1 MKEVDEMERKG
12 HILVVEDST
21 TQAEFLRRI
30 LDGEGYR
37 VSTAPDGM
45 IALQQIA
52 GERPDLV
59 MTDVVMPGMN
69 GYDLC
74 KKVKEIAPIPVVLVT
89 QLFDPEDVV
98 RGVACGADNFIIK
111 PFEPAFILKR
121 VQEIFLK
128 RDRELQGNDLSI
140 TISDHTYQIN
150 AKRETILDIL
160 LSTYAIAV
168 KKNADLSEARDEL
181 YGLNEQLNEKNEALK
196 SEILERERVE
206 SALYEA
212 HRKLNLVTSITRHGL
227 LNQFG
232 AIHEALEYTERI
244 IGGDTASA
252 KESLKIAITG
262 LERAIQTTRFTQ
274 EYQKIGEKTPVWERL
289 INLIPSSDEYQIRI
303 HADIPGD
310 LSIYLDPLGEEAIK
324 AIIGDAVRRRAET
337 VTITYEK
344 MKDSSVIIV
353 EDDGI
358 GIPEAGKEALFSY
371 ESIPGRGFSLF
382 LAREALAITKITLN
396 ETGDPRQ
403 GGHFEIHCPA
413 QVIQRTS
420 G

>member
-1 MKEVDEMERKG
+1 MDQKR
-12 HILVVEDST
+12 HILIVEDST

-30 LDGEGYR
+30 LDGAGYQ
-37 VSTAPDGM
+37 VTTAPDGATALKR
-45 IALQQIA
+45 IAD
-52 GERPDLV
+52 ERPDLV

-74 KKVKEIAPIPVVLVT
+74 RQIKEIGSLPVILVT

-121 VQEIFLK
+121 VHDIFVK
-128 RDRELQGNDLSI
+128 RGEERTGDDLSI

-150 AKRETILDIL
+150 ARRETILDIL
-160 LSTYAIAV
+160 LSTYAILV
-168 KKNADLSEARDEL
+168 QKNTDLAEARDEL
-181 YGLNEQLNEKNEALK
+181 YGLNEELHEKNEILNA
-196 SEILERERVE
+196 EILERERVE
-206 SALYEA
+206 SALFEA

-232 AIHEALEYTERI
+232 AIHESLEYAERI
-244 IGGDTASA
+244 IGGDPTSA
-252 KESLKIAITG
+252 QASLKIAITG

-274 EYQKIGEKTPVWERL
+274 EYQKIGEKSPVWERL
-289 INLIPSSDEYQIRI
+289 VHLIPRSDEMGIEMEV
-303 HADIPGD
+303 DISD
-310 LSIYLDPLGEEAIK
+310 TISIYLDPLGGEAIK
-324 AIIGDAVRRRAET
+324 AIIGDAVRRHAEK
-337 VTITYEK
+337 VTITYQEK
-344 MKDSSVIIV
+344 KDGAVIII

-358 GIPEAGKEALFSY
+358 GIPPAGKEALFSY
-371 ESIPGRGFSLF
+371 EYIPGRGFALF
-382 LAREALAITKITLN
+382 LAREALAITKIALV

-403 GGHFEIHCPA
+403 GGHFEIRCPA
-413 QVIQRTS
+413 GVIQRTS